1 MSLLAFDIGSSC
13 CKAALFSVTG
23 EILGQ
28 GARSYA
34 PDFPRPSF
42 VEIDPKKFWEAV
54 CQVSRALADAAN
66 RDPVEALSVSSHA
79 ESFVPV
85 NASDVPVRPA
95 ILNIDSRAS
104 AEAHW
109 LGQELGKRRLF
120 DVTGLVVHPM
130 FSIPKILWLR
140 KHQPDVFSATNRFLN
155 VTAYVLR
162 RLDLPPYVD
171 YSLASRF
178 LAFDVH
184 QRRWSEEI
192 LSAGGLP
199 ADRLP
204 IPVPAGTIAGKLGA
218 EAASQLGVAAGTP
231 VVVGGHDQACGALG
245 VGAISPGLVADSM
258 GTYECIAA
266 VSDEAKL
273 GDEAFAGSLNSYCHV
288 VPGMYLNLAYFPSGI
303 MVKWFHGLLL
313 QDEGRGGNSE
323 PGSGPEEIYARLE
336 SRSPK
341 DPSGLYVLPHLI
353 GTCNPDFNP
362 RARAA
367 VIGLSAESDSGQ
379 IYKGILEGLACELAQ
394 ISELVAKAVGD
405 FRDFYVAGGGSHS
418 PLGLK
423 LRAALTGRRLHVMQ
437 CQEAVCLG
445 TAILAGVAAGIYP
458 SIPVGVEQIVRE
470 GTVIEP
476 DLQLAAAYAEYIKQY
491 PLLYRAIASI
501 RETSKPSGE
510 GERP

>member
-28 GARSYA
+28 GVRSYV

-42 VEIDPKKFWEAV
+42 VEMDPKKFWDAV
-54 CQVSRALADAAN
+54 CQVSRALAKAADQ
-66 RDPVEALSVSSHA
+66 DPVEALSISSHA
-79 ESFVPV
+79 ETFIPV
-85 NASDVPVRPA
+85 SADDVPAGPA

-104 AEAHW
+104 AEAQW
-109 LGQELGKRRLF
+109 LGRELGKRRLF

-130 FSIPKILWLR
+130 FSIPKIHWLR
-140 KHQPDVFSATNRFLN
+140 KHQPDVFSAASRFLN

-162 RLDLPPYVD
+162 RLGLPPYVD

-184 QRRWSEEI
+184 RRRWSEEI
-192 LSAGGLP
+192 LSAVGLP

-204 IPVPAGTIAGKLGA
+204 IPVPAGTIAGKLGT
-218 EAASQLGVAAGTP
+218 EAASQLGVAKGTP

-266 VSDEAKL
+266 VSDEPKL

-303 MVKWFHGLLL
+303 MIQWFHDLLL
-313 QDEGRGGNSE
+313 RNGGKGGETKAASE
-323 PGSGPEEIYARLE
+323 PGALYAWLE

-341 DPSGLYVLPHLI
+341 GPSGLFITPHLI

-367 VIGLSAESDSGQ
+367 VIGLSADSDSGQ

-394 ISELVAKAVGD
+394 ISELMAKAVGD

-445 TAILAGVAAGIYP
+445 TAILAGVAAGVYP
-458 SIPVGVEQIVRE
+458 SVPAGVEQVVRE
-470 GTVIEP
+470 GAVIEP
-476 DLQLAAAYAEYIKQY
+476 DFQLAAAYSEYVKQY
-491 PLLYRAIASI
+491 PLLYRAITSI
-501 RETSKPSGE
+501 RETGKPSGE
-510 GERP
+510 GE